1 MKIKHTLALV
11 ATLGLTALAIPAM
24 AADAAKSV
32 NIATLFK
39 DKTALAGKQVQI
51 KGKVVKV
58 NNGIMNRNWLH
69 LQDGSGGA
77 TSNDVTVTT
86 AQTAKVGDQVLVKGV
101 VVLNK
106 DFGAGYNYALLIEE
120 ASVTP
125 AK

>member
-1 MKIKHTLALV
+1 MKIKHTFALV
-11 ATLGLTALAIPAM
+11 ATLGLTALAI

-32 NIATLFK
+32 NIATLYK

-69 LQDGSGGA
+69 LQDGSGDA
-77 TSNDVTVTT
+77 TSNDVTVTS
-86 AQTAKVGDQVLVKGV
+86 AQTAAIGDQVVVKGV

-106 DFGAGYNYALLIEE
+106 DFGAGYNYALLLED

>member
-1 MKIKHTLALV
+1 MKIKHTIALV
-11 ATLGLTALAIPAM
+11 ATLGLTALAI

-32 NIATLFK
+32 NIATLYK

-69 LQDGSGGA
+69 LQDGSGDA
-77 TSNDVTVTT
+77 SSNDVTVTS
-86 AQTAKVGDQVLVKGV
+86 AQTAKLGDQVVVKGV

-106 DFGAGYNYALLIEE
+106 DFGAGYNYALLVEE

>member
-1 MKIKHTLALV
+1 MKIKHSLALV
-11 ATLGLTALAIPAM
+11 ATLGFTALAI
-24 AADAAKSV
+24 AADVAKSV
-32 NIATLFK
+32 NIATLYK
-39 DKTALAGKQVQI
+39 DKTALAGKQVQL

-69 LQDGSGGA
+69 VQDGSGDA
-77 TSNDVTVTT
+77 NSNDLTVTT
-86 AQTAKVGDQVLVKGV
+86 AQTAKLGDQVVVKGV

-106 DFGAGYNYALLIEE
+106 DFGAGYNYALLLED